1 MSDERNDTVVPQYD
15 PNITAIKGVVDG
27 GSSAAVVTAVSA
39 IIVEALKAKN
49 PALQIGTAEVSLIV
63 GALSGV
69 LVGMLKAFRNWRKNR
84 DA

>member
-63 GALSGV
+63 GAVSGV
-69 LVGMLKAFRNWRKNR
+69 LVGMLKALRNWAKNHKK
-84 DA
+84 